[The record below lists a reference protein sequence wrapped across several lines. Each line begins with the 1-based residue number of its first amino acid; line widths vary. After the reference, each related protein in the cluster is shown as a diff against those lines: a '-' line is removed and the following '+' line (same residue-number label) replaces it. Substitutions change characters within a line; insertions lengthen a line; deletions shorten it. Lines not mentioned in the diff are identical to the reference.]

1 MPEKDEP
8 RERLAGGVM
17 PERYKRN
24 LGTVGLEGQQK
35 LLQAKVVVIGAGG
48 LGGTIIELLARLG
61 VGYIRVVDGDCFAAH
76 NLNRQLLA
84 EEHNL
89 GGNKAEAAATRVRNI
104 NSEVIVEPHPVMLDE
119 SNAHELLAGV
129 DIVVD
134 ALDNIKTRRLLAA
147 AAENNGLPLVHAAI
161 AGLTGQVM
169 TILPGDRSFKRLYND
184 QAPERGVELTL
195 GNPAPT
201 PALAATLQVG
211 EVMKLI
217 TGKGE
222 LLRNKMLYF
231 DLEFNIF
238 QLIDFG

>member
-1 MPEKDEP
+1 MPGSDKT
-8 RERLAGGVM
+8 RELLVGGVM

-24 LGTVGLEGQQK
+24 LGTVGIEGQRK
-35 LLQAKVVVIGAGG
+35 ISQAKVAVIGAGG
-48 LGGTIIELLARLG
+48 LGGTIVELLARLG
-61 VGYIRVVDGDCFAAH
+61 IGYIRVVDGDCFAVH

-84 EEHNL
+84 EEDNL
-89 GGNKAEAAATRVRNI
+89 GCNKAEAAVKRVRNI
-104 NSEVIVEPHPVMLDE
+104 NNEVIVEPQPVMLDE
-119 SNAHELLAGV
+119 SNAQELLAGV

-147 AAENNGLPLVHAAI
+147 AAENNQLPLVHAAI

-169 TILPGDRSFKRLYND
+169 TILPGDRSFQRLYND

-231 DLEFNIF
+231 DLEFNVF
-238 QLIDFG
+238 QLIEFG